1 MFKAMKKS
9 YILVILVV
17 LGACSYS
24 VYTSG
29 FPHLKTISI
38 QTFLNNTVEYDL
50 EEEIQIELTNYFEK
64 DGKLKIVTLSPDCQ
78 LEGEILDY
86 SNKIFT
92 YDAAGV
98 EEYELKILFK
108 VIFTDL
114 KKNEIIWKN
123 DALVLSETYSSSE
136 ETSEFSTEEEAQ
148 KEIYKDLFETIMKNS
163 MEEW

>member
-1 MFKAMKKS
+1 MFKAMKIS
-9 YILVILVV
+9 YILGILLV

-38 QTFLNNTVEYDL
+38 RTFLNNTVEYDL

-64 DGKLKIVTLSPDCQ
+64 DGRLKIVTLSPDCQ

-98 EEYELKILFK
+98 EEYEVKILFK
-108 VIFTDL
+108 AIFIDL

-163 MEEW
+163 LEEW